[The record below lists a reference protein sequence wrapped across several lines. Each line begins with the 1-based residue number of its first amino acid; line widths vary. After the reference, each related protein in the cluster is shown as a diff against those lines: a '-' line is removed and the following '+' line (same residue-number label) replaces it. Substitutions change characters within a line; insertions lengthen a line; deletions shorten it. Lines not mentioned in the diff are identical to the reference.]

1 MSLAL
6 QRKSLVAVTI
16 LIFFVNSKSSAQE
29 APNQVKEQIDHKIS
43 AFQQA
48 LRLKPVNGETWKEL
62 KPDITTVLTRA
73 HNSLV
78 AGRLYAALDD
88 LARAWVPMVSAEYA
102 DAHPSVPKDGM
113 RAFDAE
119 WRRLDGEL
127 KQEEDQFRAADWD
140 QAPAAV
146 RAIAE
151 SHQGQVRP
159 LYQAGRAFAMAT
171 EPKDGVY
178 YLGEAKANGEV
189 ALFCQSL
196 HFDSLHQPLA
206 VRSYLPELDRLQ
218 EKVRAAYQPPLSID
232 RHSEFIR
239 LNSTLKLAQELD
251 AAKFYYGAL
260 YQYLDALRL
269 YSALD
274 PAAASPPNQAAMRV
288 LIAQQ
293 RKPSS
298 KEPAD
303 SSIREFLL
311 QQAEA
316 SLAGAGAAKP
326 EERARAQAIVTQVIP
341 AYFGTL
347 EKVSVPTETTSHL
360 LTLTLLRWPY
370 T

>member
-1 MSLAL
+1 MSLAV

-16 LIFFVNSKSSAQE
+16 LIFFVNGNSSAQE
-29 APNQVKEQIDHKIS
+29 APNRVKEQIGQKIS

-48 LRLKPVNGETWKEL
+48 VKLKPANNEIWKEL
-62 KPDITTVLTRA
+62 KPDITAALTRA
-73 HNSLV
+73 HNSLL

-88 LARAWVPMVSAEYA
+88 LARAWAPMVSLEYA

-140 QAPAAV
+140 QVPAAV

-159 LYQAGRAFAMAT
+159 LFQGGRAFALAT
-171 EPKDGVY
+171 GPKDGVY
-178 YLGEAKANGEV
+178 YLGEAKASGEV

-196 HFDSLHQPLA
+196 RFDGLRQPLA

-218 EKVRAAYQPPLSID
+218 EKVRAVYQPPLSID
-232 RHSEFIR
+232 RHSEFIS

-251 AAKFYYGAL
+251 AAKLYYGAL
-260 YQYLDALRL
+260 YQYLVALRL
-269 YSALD
+269 YSVLD
-274 PAAASPPNQAAMRV
+274 PAAPSPPDQAAMRV

-293 RKPSS
+293 RQQSAKG
-298 KEPAD
+298 PAD

-316 SLAGAGAAKP
+316 RLAGGGAAKP
-326 EERARAQAIVTQVIP
+326 EERAKAQAIVTQVIP

-347 EKVSVPTETTSHL
+347 EKVSARTVTTTHL